1 MDGAT
6 HRVDARRMPRSERS
20 VAPFV
25 WIVLAIAVVLALG
38 LLLRVG
44 QRNHESTTTTTLAD
58 ERERERDAAPAPTP
72 APAVVDPTSVSAN
85 DRVEVARSTLRFHV
99 VDANDAPIEGAAVA
113 STSMSARFVDASTI
127 VTLGVTDA
135 DGTFALDD
143 ERWRRHEHA
152 QMPAQRFVARLAANV
167 HPFVRTGPDA
177 YRCRVRAHHEQV
189 VHCRDEAGRAIAG
202 VRIAIGR
209 HGVPRTAVEF
219 PEDDAR
225 LADMT
230 NDAHAIHV
238 AISDA
243 NGDATFRGVSE
254 GDHAFDIAADAHVR
268 VGGPDPDADRLR
280 VPSSP
285 PTIVFREV
293 MDCVAEIPSVS
304 IVSIALELSR
314 AAAAAQIGSG
324 REIRRISERLRADFG
339 NPVVALVATARDVTT
354 IDQMWID
361 VRAIVHG
368 RAGLGSV
375 DARVPFVRWT
385 RDLRAT
391 VIEAK
396 IATALPAGRVTI
408 VVTDSLGGRYSD
420 IRGQLV
426 RGPRPGDGIPVKSG
440 VEALV
445 PAGEYEMRFT
455 DRGIASIAGTHR
467 VKVTPDGAEVVTVV
481 LPEVL
486 VPVRVVLTCAHGP
499 GALGGV
505 MIRVRSDSGP
515 PHFFGGDGLEST
527 ETFWVR
533 PGRLQIDA
541 TCPGYAAD
549 RVDVVVTGST
559 SSPVL
564 DVVVP
569 LRSAP

>member
-1 MDGAT
+1 
-6 HRVDARRMPRSERS
+6 MPRSERS

-25 WIVLAIAVVLALG
+25 WIALAIAVALALG

-44 QRNHESTTTTTLAD
+44 QRNDESTTTALAD
-58 ERERERDAAPAPTP
+58 ERERDAAPAPAP
-72 APAVVDPTSVSAN
+72 APAVVDPTSVSAK
-85 DRVEVARSTLRFHV
+85 DRVEVVRSTLRFHV
-99 VDANDAPIEGAAVA
+99 VDANEAPIEGVAVA
-113 STSMSARFVDASTI
+113 STCTWARFVDASAI

-143 ERWRRHEHA
+143 ERWRRHDHA
-152 QMPAQRFVARLAANV
+152 QVPTQRFVARLAASV
-167 HPFVRTGPDA
+167 QPFVRTGPNT
-177 YRCRVRAHHEQV
+177 YRCRVRAHHDQV

-209 HGVPRTAVEF
+209 HGVPHTAVELA
-219 PEDDAR
+219 DGDAR

-230 NDAHAIHV
+230 SDAHAIHV

-243 NGDATFRGVSE
+243 NGDATFRGVAE
-254 GDHAFDIAADAHVR
+254 GDHAFDIAAEAHVR

-280 VPSSP
+280 VPSPP
-285 PTIVFREV
+285 PTLVLREV
-293 MDCVAEIPSVS
+293 FVCVAEIPSAS
-304 IVSIALELSR
+304 IVSLEIEQSR
-314 AAAAAQIGSG
+314 VASAAPMGSG
-324 REIRRISERLRADFG
+324 REIRRISARLRRDFG
-339 NPVVALVATARDVTT
+339 NPVVALVATARDATPT
-354 IDQMWID
+354 DQMWAD
-361 VRAIVHG
+361 VRALVHG
-368 RAGLGSV
+368 VAGLSFV

-396 IATALPAGRVTI
+396 IANALPAGRVTV
-408 VVTDSLGGRYSD
+408 VVTDSLGGRYPNV
-420 IRGQLV
+420 RGQLV
-426 RGPRPGDGIPVKSG
+426 RGPKPGGGIPVESG

-445 PAGEYEMRFT
+445 PAGEYEIRFA
-455 DRGIASIAGTHR
+455 DRGIASVAGAHR
-467 VKVTPDGAEVVTVV
+467 VNVTPDGAEVVTVV

-505 MIRVRSDSGP
+505 MVRVRSDSGP

-549 RVDVVVTGST
+549 RVDVVVTGSAG
-559 SSPVL
+559 SAAREIVIPM
-564 DVVVP
+564 
-569 LRSAP
+569 RSAR